1 MRYTI
6 FRTAWGCFGFVAR
19 GKRLI
24 STYLPQRAEHLGRAI
39 RDAWP
44 EAVEDPEML
53 PRFRR
58 QVVDYFEGKP
68 AKFAVDV
75 DLSEVPTFQRMVL
88 EACGR
93 IPYGKTASYADLARA
108 VGKPGAARAVGGAMA
123 HNPLP
128 LVIPCHR
135 VVRSDGSLGGFSSPR
150 GIKEKKRLLHLE
162 NALPVEY
169 ADATLRI
176 AKRGPKRR
184 RAVVPQGLR
193 AARYA

>member
-1 MRYTI
+1 MRYST
-6 FRTAWGCFGFVAR
+6 FPTAWGYFGFVAR
-19 GKRLI
+19 GKSLI
-24 STYLPQRAEHLGRAI
+24 STYLPQEAEDLGRAI
-39 RDAWP
+39 RDGWP
-44 EAVEDPEML
+44 EAVEDREAL

-58 QVVDYFEGKP
+58 NVVDYFEGKS
-68 AKFAVDV
+68 AKFAVDM

-88 EACGR
+88 EACGL

-150 GIKEKKRLLHLE
+150 GINEKVRLLRLE
-162 NALPVEY
+162 SALPVEY
-169 ADATLRI
+169 ADANLRI
-176 AKRGPKRR
+176 AKRGPKGR
-184 RAVVPQGLR
+184 RAVVPQRLS

>member
-24 STYLPQRAEHLGRAI
+24 STYLPQRTEDIRRAI

-53 PRFRR
+53 PRFRGK
-58 QVVDYFEGKP
+58 VVDYFEGKP
-68 AKFAVDV
+68 AKFAVDI

-88 EACGR
+88 EACGC

-150 GIKEKKRLLHLE
+150 GIKEKVRLLRLE
-162 NALPVEY
+162 NALPVQH
-169 ADATLRI
+169 ADATPRI
-176 AKRGPKRR
+176 AIRGLKRR
-184 RAVVPQGLR
+184 RALVPQGLS

>member
-6 FRTAWGCFGFVAR
+6 FRTAWGYFGFVAR
-19 GKRLI
+19 GKSLI
-24 STYLPQRAEHLGRAI
+24 STYLPQQAEDLGRAI
-39 RDAWP
+39 RDGWP
-44 EAVEDPEML
+44 QAVEDREAL

-58 QVVDYFEGKP
+58 NVVGYFEGKS
-68 AKFAVDV
+68 AKFAVEI

-88 EACGR
+88 EACGC
-93 IPYGKTASYADLARA
+93 IPYGKSASYADLARA

-123 HNPLP
+123 HNPFP

-150 GIKEKKRLLHLE
+150 GLKEKVRLLRLE
-162 NALPVEY
+162 NALPVQY
-169 ADATLRI
+169 ADATPRTVI
-176 AKRGPKRR
+176 HGPKRR
-184 RAVVPQGLR
+184 QAVVPQRLS